1 MSKSSRIS
9 RRSFLGKTA
18 LSLSA
23 APLVAKASVFGA
35 NDRIVMG
42 CIGLGG
48 QGRGDMGGFLGFPE
62 VRVVSVCDVVE
73 NHRNQAKKMVDQR
86 YGNADCQATGEFR
99 EVLQRQD
106 IDAVLIA
113 TPDHWHAI
121 IAIEAIKCG
130 KDVYCEKPES
140 LTIRQGRAM
149 TDAARRYGRVF

>member
-106 IDAVLIA
+106 IDAVLITPACTGSA
-113 TPDHWHAI
+113 TAGSNPIPTSFGCAV
-121 IAIEAIKCG
+121 C
-130 KDVYCEKPES
+130 S
-140 LTIRQGRAM
+140 LTPCPN
-149 TDAARRYGRVF
+149 